1 MKIASYNI
9 QSESAHKLTKNK
21 EINEKLEAWTG
32 NERNGSSG
40 EEDPSFIIDIKSN
53 KKLFQYTTEKTYLQN
68 AEDSQYKDTANDAK
82 LKLIESFIYMTTGKR
97 VKLKNPELGAVS
109 AKEPQITD
117 PAAMTA
123 DMTNR
128 DNWGLVYEYHEV
140 TAEQESVYFN
150 SAGTVTTS
158 DGRTIAFDL
167 DFSMNRSFFEQQN
180 VSLRMGN
187 AVKMDPLVISL
198 NNQGPQLT
206 ANKFAFDLNGDGKTE
221 NISFATGGSGFLALD
236 KNSDGVINDG
246 SELFGPESGDG
257 FADLR
262 AYDLDKNGWIDE
274 NDEVF
279 FKLSIYSMSENGEK
293 SLFKL
298 GETGIGAIYLNDI
311 STPFEYKDEKGASSG
326 AMTSSSIFLRE
337 NGTAGTI
344 HHVDL
349 TI

>member
-1 MKIASYNI
+1 MKIAGYSI
-9 QSESAHKLTKNK
+9 QSESAHKLTKSK
-21 EINEKLEAWTG
+21 EVNEKLEAWTG
-32 NERNGSSG
+32 NGRNGSSG
-40 EEDPSFIIDIKSN
+40 EEDASFIIDIKAN

-68 AEDSQYKDTANDAK
+68 AEDSRYKDTVNDVK

-97 VKLKNPELGAVS
+97 VKLRNPELGAVN

-123 DMTNR
+123 DR

-150 SAGTVTTS
+150 SAGTVTTA

-167 DFSMNRSFFEQQN
+167 DFSMNRSFFEEKN

-187 AVKMDPLVISL
+187 AAKMDPLVISL

-206 ANKFAFDLNGDGKTE
+206 ANKFAFDLNGDGKME
-221 NISFATGGSGFLALD
+221 YISFATGGSGFWALD
-236 KNSDGVINDG
+236 KNNDGMINDG

-274 NDEVF
+274 NDAVF
-279 FKLSIYSMSENGEK
+279 SRLSIYAMSENGEK
-293 SLFKL
+293 TLFRL
-298 GETGIGAIYLNDI
+298 GEAGVGAIYLNDI
-311 STPFEYKDEKGASSG
+311 STPFEYKDETGASKGAL
-326 AMTSSSIFLRE
+326 SSSSVFLRE

>member
-9 QSESAHKLTKNK
+9 QSESAHKLTKSK
-21 EINEKLEAWTG
+21 EVSEKLEAWTG
-32 NERNGSSG
+32 ARNVPPG
-40 EEDPSFIIDIKSN
+40 EEDASFIIDIKSN
-53 KKLFQYTTEKTYLQN
+53 KKLFQYTTEKTYMQN
-68 AEDSQYKDTANDAK
+68 AEDSQFKDTTNDVK
-82 LKLIESFIYMTTGKR
+82 LKLIESFIYMTTGRR
-97 VKLKNPELGAVS
+97 VKLKNPELGAVRT
-109 AKEPQITD
+109 KQPEITD
-117 PAAMTA
+117 PDAIMEGTSS
-123 DMTNR
+123 R
-128 DNWGLVYEYHEV
+128 DNWGLIYEYHEV

-150 SAGTVTTS
+150 SAGTVTTA
-158 DGRTIAFDL
+158 DGRKIAFDL
-167 DFSMNRSFFEQQN
+167 DFSMNRSFFEEQN
-180 VSLRMGN
+180 VSLRMGD
-187 AVKMDPLVISL
+187 AAKMDPLVISL

-206 ANKFAFDLNGDGKTE
+206 DNKFAFDLDGDGKTE

-236 KNSDGVINDG
+236 KNNDGIINDG

-257 FADLR
+257 FTELR

-274 NDEVF
+274 NDAVF

-298 GETGIGAIYLNDI
+298 GDAGIGAIYLNDI
-311 STPFEYKDEKGASSG
+311 STPFEYKDETGASKGAIS
-326 AMTSSSIFLRE
+326 SSSIFLRE